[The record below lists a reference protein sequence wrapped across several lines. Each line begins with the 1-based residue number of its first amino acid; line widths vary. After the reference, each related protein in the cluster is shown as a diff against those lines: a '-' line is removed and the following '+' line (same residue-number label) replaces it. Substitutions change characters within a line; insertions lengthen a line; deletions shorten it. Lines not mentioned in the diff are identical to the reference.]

1 MPIITETPRLVIRN
15 FEPEEEDAYIALLS
29 DEQVK
34 EHLPKRTPDENR
46 KGFRDTFIADAEGA
60 TFSKWTIEHKPDSGY
75 VGMCLLRPY
84 DNLPDTLE
92 VGYCM
97 HVKYWGRGLAT
108 EMVKSL
114 IAYAAA
120 YPEITTIV
128 AVTTHGNIPS
138 QKVLEKAGLVR
149 QDNIMRDNEELA
161 FFKIAVK

>member
-1 MPIITETPRLVIRN
+1 MPIITQTPRLIIRN
-15 FEPEEEDAYIALLS
+15 FQPEEEDAYIALLS

-46 KGFRDTFIADAEGA
+46 KGFRDTLTADEAGA
-60 TFSKWTIEHKPDSGY
+60 IFSKWTIEHKPDGGY
-75 VGMCLLRPY
+75 VGMCLLRNY

-97 HVKYWGRGLAT
+97 HVKYWGQGLAT
-108 EMVKSL
+108 EMVNAL
-114 IAYAAA
+114 ITYASAQ
-120 YPEITTIV
+120 PEINTIV

-149 QDNIMRDNEELA
+149 QDNIIRENEELA
-161 FFKIAVK
+161 FFRVEIK